1 MRSQNIIELEKAQE
15 YLLKTFLNA
24 EKKNATE
31 TILNWAEKTSY
42 KNAFS
47 ELLEP
52 VLSKLGNLWFRN
64 ELSLAQAFLAGKVA
78 EDIFNKA
85 SKSDEF
91 TSILAQPKG
100 TAVIGNIEDDFHSFG
115 RKLVAIFLRLD
126 GWEVHDLGNDV
137 LPKEFVDKA
146 VQTNARV
153 IGVSA
158 MIYNTAISIIGVR
171 KEIDKRNLTGKIQLC
186 VGGAVFNVRTN
197 LVQEVGADGSADNAI
212 KTPELFNKLQQKS
225 FKYE

>member
-1 MRSQNIIELEKAQE
+1 MGELEKEQE
-15 YLLKTFLNA
+15 YLLETIINA
-24 EKKNATE
+24 EKKNATD
-31 TILNWAEKTSY
+31 TILNWAEKTSF

-52 VLSKLGNLWFRN
+52 VLSKLGDLWFRN

-78 EDIFNKA
+78 EDIFNIA
-85 SKSDEF
+85 SKSDEL
-91 TSILAQPKG
+91 SLDLANPKG

-115 RKLVAIFLRLD
+115 RKLVVIFLRLD
-126 GWEVHDLGNDV
+126 GWKVYDLGNDV

-197 LVQEVGADGSADNAI
+197 LVQEVGADGTADNAI